1 LIISTRR
8 FRQFNLNCLRLF
20 EGIISLYFSTYIS
33 VFGAREISE
42 ISLKQPEIMGMTKA
56 SLFSKMSVLTKD
68 FMIDFMV
75 ALELERS
82 L

>member
-1 LIISTRR
+1 L
-8 FRQFNLNCLRLF
+8 
-20 EGIISLYFSTYIS
+20 
-33 VFGAREISE
+33 VFGPKEISE

-56 SLFSKMSVLTKD
+56 LSFSKMSVLTKD

-82 L
+82 